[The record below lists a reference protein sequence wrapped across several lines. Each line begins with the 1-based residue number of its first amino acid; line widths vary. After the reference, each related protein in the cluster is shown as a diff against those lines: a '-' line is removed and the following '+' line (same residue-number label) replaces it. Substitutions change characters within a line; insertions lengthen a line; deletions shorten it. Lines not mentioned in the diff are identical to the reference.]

1 MTTVKLP
8 KLDFRA
14 DIKENSYD
22 ETNNTIEVVAS
33 VGSRVRRDPWFS
45 ESFVEELEI
54 SSEAIRLERFNSGAP
69 LLMDHNLYSVRGQ
82 IGVIQRA
89 WIENGE
95 LRAVVKFSSR
105 EEFQGIITDIKDGI
119 IRNVSVG
126 YKTHTR
132 EELEERDPN
141 GLRIYRSTD
150 WEPME
155 LSFVTIGADPKAG
168 TRSDD
173 EQTTYDCETIER
185 TNTMANE
192 AAENKGVEN
201 RSEVGS
207 EAQKPA
213 QASKPEPKVDL
224 DEVRSKAVEAE
235 RSRVADIRKA
245 CEQAKL
251 DSKIDEFIRNGT
263 SVDEVRKILLEDL
276 ATKDQSSHTS
286 SVQVGENLTGVGM
299 KRGMENAILHRID
312 AKKYELDKQG
322 NNFRNM
328 KLMDLVRDCLAA
340 KGISH
345 RNMTP
350 MELAQRGLHSTSDF
364 PEVLANVVN
373 KTLRSAYNE
382 APQTFQP
389 FTRMTTVSD
398 FKEISRT
405 QLGDAPKLLKK
416 LENGEYQA
424 GTVSEAAEKYSVEE
438 YGRIVA
444 IGRRVIVNDDLSAFT
459 RLPGMMG
466 RQARNLES
474 DLIITELTSNPT
486 MADGNALF
494 SAAHGNLITGPG
506 TAISITSLGVARALM
521 RSQTSLDGSKL
532 NLAPELLYV
541 PVALETVA
549 DQFTSQIVPNTA
561 GDVNPYGQNGRT
573 PLRVGTESRLDD
585 VSPIAWYMF
594 ANLGDIDM
602 FEMAMLEGE
611 TGPMVD
617 QMEDFYT
624 DGIKFK
630 IRHTIGVKAID
641 WRGMLKND
649 GA

>member
-1 MTTVKLP
+1 MGIRKVSIP
-8 KLDFRA
+8 ALDFRA
-14 DIKENSYD
+14 NIVENSFD
-22 ETNNTIEVVAS
+22 PDKNTIEVVAS

-45 ESFVEELEI
+45 ESYVEELEI
-54 SSEAIRLERFNSGAP
+54 SEEAIRLERFKSGAP
-69 LLMDHNLYSVRGQ
+69 LLKNHSYYDVATDQ
-82 IGVIQRA
+82 FGVVEGARIV
-89 WIENGE
+89 NGE
-95 LRAVVKFSSR
+95 LRATVRFSKR
-105 EEFQGIITDIKDGI
+105 EEFQPLIQDIKDNV

-126 YKTHTR
+126 YKTHVR
-132 EELEERDPN
+132 QELEERSQD
-141 GLRIYRSTD
+141 GLRIFRSTD

-168 TRSDD
+168 TRSDVN
-173 EQTTYDCETIER
+173 TYDCKIIER
-185 TNTMANE
+185 DEMPKK
-192 AAENKGVEN
+192 AAEQGKEN

-207 EAQKPA
+207 EATKTVETQKT
-213 QASKPEPKVDL
+213 EPKVNL
-224 DEVRSKAVEAE
+224 DEVRAKAIETE
-235 RSRVADIRKA
+235 RTRVSEIRKA
-245 CEQAKL
+245 CLQAKL
-251 DSKIDEFIRNGT
+251 EDKVDGFISDG
-263 SVDEVRKILLEDL
+263 SSIEDVRKVLLEEL
-276 ATKDQSSHTS
+276 ATRDAKTS
-286 SVQVGENLTGVGM
+286 TTSFQVGENLNETGM

-312 AKKYELDKQG
+312 GKKYKLDEQG

-328 KLMDLVRDCLAA
+328 KLMDLVRDCLAS
-340 KGISH
+340 KGVAH
-345 RNMTP
+345 RNLAP
-350 MELAQRGLHSTSDF
+350 MDLAGRGLHSTSDF
-364 PEVLANVVN
+364 PEILANVVN

-398 FKEISRT
+398 FKQIARV

-424 GTVSEAAEKYSVEE
+424 GTVSEAAEKYNVEE
-438 YGRIVA
+438 YGRIVP
-444 IGRRVIVNDDLSAFT
+444 IGRRVIVDDDLSAFT

-474 DLIITELTSNPT
+474 DLIITELTSNPN
-486 MADGNALF
+486 MADGQPLF
-494 SAAHGNLITGPG
+494 SAAHNNLTAVG
-506 TAISITSLGVARALM
+506 TAISITSLGVGRATM
-521 RSQTSLDGSKL
+521 RKQTSLDGSKL

-541 PVALETVA
+541 PVALETIA

-585 VSPIAWYMF
+585 DSATAWYMF
-594 ANLGDIDM
+594 ANLGDIDL

-641 WRGMLKND
+641 WRGMYKNV